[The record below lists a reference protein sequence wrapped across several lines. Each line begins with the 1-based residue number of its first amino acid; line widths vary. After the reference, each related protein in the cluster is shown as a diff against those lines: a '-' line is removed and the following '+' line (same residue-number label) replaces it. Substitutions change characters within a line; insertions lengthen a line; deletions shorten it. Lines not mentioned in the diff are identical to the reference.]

1 VVVENTSTTAA
12 VVPTPRE
19 DRAVDLILDKDR
31 ADLRSR
37 RTEGALG
44 DARAC
49 PAEGTYGNRGDN
61 HGSGTTSLCGGRDI
75 FVVARAED

>member
-1 VVVENTSTTAA
+1 V
-12 VVPTPRE
+12 

-31 ADLRSR
+31 ADLRSCR
-37 RTEGALG
+37 MEGALG

-61 HGSGTTSLCGGRDI
+61 HGSGTTSL
-75 FVVARAED
+75 